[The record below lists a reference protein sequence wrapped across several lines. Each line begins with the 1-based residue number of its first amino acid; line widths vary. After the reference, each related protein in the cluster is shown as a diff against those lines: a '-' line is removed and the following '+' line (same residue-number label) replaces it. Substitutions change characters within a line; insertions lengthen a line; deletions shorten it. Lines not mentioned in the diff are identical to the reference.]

1 MDIQPSISDAPGAKE
16 LVVANG
22 DIQYKDV
29 SFRYNDKDGEVV
41 GNITMNI
48 KGGSKI
54 GIAGESGAG
63 KTTIVSL
70 LPRFYEITGGVI
82 TIDGQD
88 ITQVTQESLR
98 RSIGIV
104 QQNVFLFDD
113 TIRENL
119 RYGKSDATEDEI
131 RAALKAADLDEFIRS
146 LPDGLETQVGERGT
160 RLSGGQ
166 RQRLSI
172 ARVFLKNP
180 PILIFDE
187 ATSSLDSESES
198 QIQEAFARL
207 SKGRTSLV
215 IAHRLTTIM
224 DADQIF
230 VLRKGRIIEQGTHR
244 ELLSIGGQYAKLCS
258 KQEF

>member
-1 MDIQPSISDAPGAKE
+1 M
-16 LVVANG
+16 
-22 DIQYKDV
+22 
-29 SFRYNDKDGEVV
+29 
-41 GNITMNI
+41 
-48 KGGSKI
+48 
-54 GIAGESGAG
+54 
-63 KTTIVSL
+63 
-70 LPRFYEITGGVI
+70 
-82 TIDGQD
+82 
-88 ITQVTQESLR
+88 R